1 MLAVTFWAYSDW
13 QRLFSCKE
21 KDIKSGSVW
30 QKNTTTVRLHM
41 RQERGFSL
49 WSNPTYYSVDKK
61 LVKAYICNTK
71 DPSFEMHLSTP
82 TKECSLRWFW
92 CCRFQCNKIPNTNI
106 GPTVESSPYQGRKTQ
121 HKIIIYGGRKMHYL
135 HYQKVQVLLYIKCRL
150 LKSIY
155 TERERGFMLY
165 VGLRLC

>member
-49 WSNPTYYSVDKK
+49 RSNPTYYSVDKK

-71 DPSFEMHLSTP
+71 DPGFKMHLSTP
-82 TKECSLRWFW
+82 TKESSLRWFW

-121 HKIIIYGGRKMHYL
+121 SIRLLYTGKEKCIIWGK
-135 HYQKVQVLLYIKCRL
+135 KVQVLLYIKSRL

-155 TERERGFMLY
+155 TEREIGFMLY